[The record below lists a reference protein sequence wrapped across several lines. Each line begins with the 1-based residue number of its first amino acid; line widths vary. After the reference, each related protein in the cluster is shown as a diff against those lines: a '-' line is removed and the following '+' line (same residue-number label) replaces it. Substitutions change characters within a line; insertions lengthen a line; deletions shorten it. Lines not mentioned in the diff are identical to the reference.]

1 MDRREPTEGAPQ
13 PTQRRISWISALLV
27 WVVIS
32 ISGWLVIGGLISVLT
47 PEQASQ
53 TATEEPT
60 EDLKNFAPAAGP
72 STRPSD

>member
-1 MDRREPTEGAPQ
+1 MGRREPTEGAAHPQ
-13 PTQRRISWISALLV
+13 PRRISWISALLV

-60 EDLKNFAPAAGP
+60 EDLRNFAPAAGP
-72 STRPSD
+72 GATSND

>member
-1 MDRREPTEGAPQ
+1 MDRRETPEGASQ
-13 PTQRRISWISALLV
+13 SGRRRIPWISALLV

-60 EDLKNFAPAAGP
+60 EDLRNFAPAAGP
-72 STRPSD
+72 GETSKD